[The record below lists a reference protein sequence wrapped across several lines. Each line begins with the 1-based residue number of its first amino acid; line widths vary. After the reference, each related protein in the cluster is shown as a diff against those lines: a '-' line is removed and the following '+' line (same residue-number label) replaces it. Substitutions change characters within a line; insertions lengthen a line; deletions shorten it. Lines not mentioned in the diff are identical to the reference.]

1 MDIETLEKKGYLTRA
16 FCLTAHWTV
25 VIRKGVTVV
34 LTGRIT
40 TLNIK
45 LSDRSLNINRS
56 CHIGTLAPFNVS
68 NKTLQSM

>member
-1 MDIETLEKKGYLTRA
+1 MDTETLEKKGYLTRA

-25 VIRKGVTVV
+25 VQGVTVA

-45 LSDRSLNINRS
+45 LSDRSLNVNRS
-56 CHIGTLAPFNVS
+56 CHIGTLAPFNLS